1 MVIYLVDSAIQL
13 LNNWGQNSIIIVV
26 IIWAVKP
33 AVPTIFKSFVDKA
46 LTGNLDL
53 WNVTLVHLYLRI
65 LYKVSCKQWFLQAR
79 CDRSGFSP
87 LSILEKPLCTGY
99 FQGCALRRIE
109 RSPVLWTYEI
119 QCAPSMFIYIR
130 GRSVLRWLGKSDSS
144 VEGEPR
150 GNWRWNSTS
159 RDVVAS
165 VRAPW
170 RTCLQATCWYDIW
183 PISGHASVYFTFIM
197 KASSDCEQ
205 SVWHYV
211 CLKYISRY
219 NLKWNNTFS
228 PQSFHLNFIIIIP

>member
-87 LSILEKPLCTGY
+87 FMVLSVHPGKTTVHRVFTRLCSKKNWEEPSSLNLWNPECPAYNNIISMLGTKNRY
-99 FQGCALRRIE
+99 QG
-109 RSPVLWTYEI
+109 
-119 QCAPSMFIYIR
+119 
-130 GRSVLRWLGKSDSS
+130 
-144 VEGEPR
+144 
-150 GNWRWNSTS
+150 
-159 RDVVAS
+159 
-165 VRAPW
+165 PW
-170 RTCLQATCWYDIW
+170 DTARVQPC
-183 PISGHASVYFTFIM
+183 
-197 KASSDCEQ
+197 
-205 SVWHYV
+205 
-211 CLKYISRY
+211 
-219 NLKWNNTFS
+219 FS
-228 PQSFHLNFIIIIP
+228 